1 MGTLGRHRVC
11 CVYGDGVEIP
21 SDIHGVVYL
30 PFHQKIDECFIDVI
44 RELRNAGYN
53 VDYLMR

>member
-1 MGTLGRHRVC
+1 VC
-11 CVYGDGVEIP
+11 CVYGEGVEIP

-30 PFHQKIDECFIDVI
+30 PFHQRIDECFIDVI

-53 VDYLMR
+53 VEL